1 MPTENPFKRRGVL
14 TLCLVA
20 LLLCVAGCGQ
30 KDYRADKALPADE
43 QLFARAEEAFNTRQF
58 EEALG
63 LYGDLVKRFPDS
75 TVAAAALLKRGMIYG
90 HLEAYDDAQVTLA
103 QVFQDYPESPFAPV
117 ALVESLSILYRT
129 GDFPGVI
136 QRAVQVPD
144 TLSPSDYLV
153 RKYAIMGDAYLALGD
168 RVDAVGAYYTACDLV
183 HSTEREWVV
192 ARLRG
197 AVGTLTLAE
206 TDEML
211 FRVYEKEKR
220 GFLLLQRMRALAE
233 EGAVDEALQGV
244 NDFLSLYSEHPVRDD
259 AMAFREFL
267 SRSHF
272 SPRVLGCLLPFT
284 GRYADYG
291 RQAREGIELA
301 FQGVALKQGLGD
313 FQLVFRDTGSDD
325 ETTRQAVRELVEAG
339 AAAIIGPVGNVESA
353 TDEAQLRGVPMV
365 AMTGKDGITA
375 SGDFIFRNFMT
386 PRMQVRSVVSYAFEV
401 LGVNDFAIL
410 YPDEP
415 YGRDF
420 MNLFWDEVTRYGGEI
435 RGVEAYGAETADFS
449 SSIKKLT
456 GLWYNRAAKGE
467 DTPDWGRVLPDDAKG
482 RGPVVDFEA
491 IFIPDG
497 SKNLEMILPQ
507 LAFHDLGGIYA
518 LGTNLWHNA
527 ELMDA
532 ASKHLGQSIIPDGFF
547 ARSRDP
553 RVKRFVAEFKG
564 AFGRTPDYIEAVA
577 YDSASLVLGVLA
589 EKAPA
594 TRGDVRDA
602 LLAVNAF
609 PGVTGSTSFD
619 ETGDADKTLTLL
631 KGKRRR
637 FVEVPK

>member
-1 MPTENPFKRRGVL
+1 M

-20 LLLCVAGCGQ
+20 LFLCVAGCGQ

-43 QLFARAEEAFNTRQF
+43 QLFARAEEAFNARQF
-58 EEALG
+58 DEALE
-63 LYGDLVKRFPDS
+63 LYGDLVKRFPES
-75 TVAAAALLKRGMIYG
+75 AVAPAALLKKGMIYG
-90 HLEAYDDAQVTLA
+90 GKEAYDDAQVALLR
-103 QVFQDYPESPFAPV
+103 VYQDYPESPFAPV
-117 ALVESLSILYRT
+117 ALVESLTFLYRM

-136 QRAVQVPD
+136 QKGVQIPD
-144 TLSPSDYLV
+144 TLSPSDYRV

-168 RVDAVGAYYTACDLV
+168 RVDAVGAYFTACDMV
-183 HSTEREWVV
+183 DSAERGWVV

-197 AVGTLTLAE
+197 AVATLTLSEAE
-206 TDEML
+206 EML
-211 FRVYEKEKR
+211 SRIHGKEKR
-220 GFLLLQRMRALAE
+220 GYLLLQRMRALAE
-233 EGAVDEALQGV
+233 EGAVDEALQGL
-244 NDFLSLYSEHPVRDD
+244 NDFLSLYSDHPVRED

-272 SPRVLGCLLPFT
+272 NPRVLGCLLPFT

-301 FQGVALKQGLGD
+301 FQGVALRQGFGD

-325 ETTRQAVRELVEAG
+325 ETTRQAVRELVAAG

-353 TDEAQLRGVPMV
+353 TDEAQLRGVPMI
-365 AMTGKDGITA
+365 AMTGKDGIAA
-375 SGDFIFRNFMT
+375 SGDFVFRNFIT

-420 MNLFWDEVTRYGGEI
+420 MNLFWDEVARYGGEI
-435 RGVEAYGAETADFS
+435 RGVEAYGADTADFS

-456 GLWYNRAAKGE
+456 GLWYNRPAKDG
-467 DTPDWGRVLPDDAKG
+467 DKPVWGRVLPEG
-482 RGPVVDFEA
+482 VEGQGPVVDFEA

-497 SKNLEMILPQ
+497 SKSLELILPQ
-507 LAFHDLGGIYA
+507 LAFHDLGGVYT

-527 ELMDA
+527 DLMDA

-553 RVKRFVAEFKG
+553 RVKRFVTAFKG

-577 YDSASLVLGVLA
+577 YDSALLVLGILA

-594 TRGDVRDA
+594 GRSDVRDA

-619 ETGDADKTLTLL
+619 GTGDADKTLTLL
-631 KGKRRR
+631 KGKGRR